1 MGGISKNDLM
11 QLDIDQPKYEKIG
24 KNGVFISKSIQKKN
38 AQLFY
43 IQPNN
48 ITIDV
53 SMHSCIIYFLSK
65 IKFELNDIFKKNPL
79 SDNIFSRF
87 FENIVYTS

>member
-1 MGGISKNDLM
+1 MK
-11 QLDIDQPKYEKIG
+11 
-24 KNGVFISKSIQKKN
+24 KSVKTEFLYLKVYKKKN

-43 IQPNN
+43 LQPNN

-65 IKFELNDIFKKNPL
+65 IKFELKDI
-79 SDNIFSRF
+79 
-87 FENIVYTS
+87 

>member
-1 MGGISKNDLM
+1 MK
-11 QLDIDQPKYEKIG
+11 
-24 KNGVFISKSIQKKN
+24 KSVKTEFLYLKVYKKKN

>member
-1 MGGISKNDLM
+1 MK
-11 QLDIDQPKYEKIG
+11 
-24 KNGVFISKSIQKKN
+24 KSVKTEFLYLKVYKKT

-65 IKFELNDIFKKNPL
+65 IKFELNDILKKIP
-79 SDNIFSRF
+79 
-87 FENIVYTS
+87 

>member
-1 MGGISKNDLM
+1 MK
-11 QLDIDQPKYEKIG
+11 
-24 KNGVFISKSIQKKN
+24 KSVKTEFLYLKVYKKKKN

-65 IKFELNDIFKKNPL
+65 IKFELKDILKKNPL

>member
-1 MGGISKNDLM
+1 MK
-11 QLDIDQPKYEKIG
+11 
-24 KNGVFISKSIQKKN
+24 KSVKTEFLYLKVYKKN

-65 IKFELNDIFKKNPL
+65 IKFELKDILKKNPL

>member
-1 MGGISKNDLM
+1 MK
-11 QLDIDQPKYEKIG
+11 
-24 KNGVFISKSIQKKN
+24 KSVKTEFLYLKVYKKT

-65 IKFELNDIFKKNPL
+65 IKFELKDI
-79 SDNIFSRF
+79 
-87 FENIVYTS
+87 

>member
-1 MGGISKNDLM
+1 MK
-11 QLDIDQPKYEKIG
+11 
-24 KNGVFISKSIQKKN
+24 KSVKTEFLYLKVYKKN

-65 IKFELNDIFKKNPL
+65 IKFELNDIFKKIP
-79 SDNIFSRF
+79 
-87 FENIVYTS
+87 

>member
-1 MGGISKNDLM
+1 MK
-11 QLDIDQPKYEKIG
+11 
-24 KNGVFISKSIQKKN
+24 KSVKTEFLYLKVYKKN

-65 IKFELNDIFKKNPL
+65 IKFELKDI
-79 SDNIFSRF
+79 
-87 FENIVYTS
+87 